1 MKIEADSLKLLFGIY
16 SITIM
21 LVEISWSLY
30 ETIKNNLEADLLE
43 AKLNK
48 LKADSK
54 KRSQ

>member
-1 MKIEADSLKLLFGIY
+1 
-16 SITIM
+16 M